1 MEVMMHTCVYTLCLW
16 FIVMPIFVCAS
27 IWPYAHLYSMRNLPT
42 VFDLMLSKNLQTE
55 SFFFQILADLVALTS
70 RGFPSFNFT
79 REILTF
85 LHSLHFDSSIVRGCK
100 VAVWETDIYI
110 VKRSFA
116 IICKHFKNLQ
126 RRRLVLLSISKNTSI
141 LGSNTQQC
149 NRPLQLPLTSGQGP
163 SRMVLLPLLK
173 HILLHLFS
181 VWRLYH

>member
-1 MEVMMHTCVYTLCLW
+1 MSLVRFRLGTGKW
-16 FIVMPIFVCAS
+16 
-27 IWPYAHLYSMRNLPT
+27 
-42 VFDLMLSKNLQTE
+42 QT
-55 SFFFQILADLVALTS
+55 FFNSVALTS
-70 RGFPSFNFT
+70 RGFPAFNFT

-149 NRPLQLPLTSGQGP
+149 YRPLHLPLTSGQGP
-163 SRMVLLPLLK
+163 SRMVLLPLLN
-173 HILLHLFS
+173 HIVMHLFS